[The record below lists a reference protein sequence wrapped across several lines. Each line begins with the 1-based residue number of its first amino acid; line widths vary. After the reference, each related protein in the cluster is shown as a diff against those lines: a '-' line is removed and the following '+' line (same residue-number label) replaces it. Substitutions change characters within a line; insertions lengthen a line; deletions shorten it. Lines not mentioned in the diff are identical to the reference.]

1 MIPNYQKYKK
11 ITKTD
16 KKKSTGKKSMQTAA
30 QMLAFVTAVT
40 LGATDCLAANVNPM
54 AQTVQHGIF
63 LASEMNTI
71 QNQSEGDSEED
82 PDADPDEYVSGAGV
96 ELIIG
101 SADSMTREDFED
113 MMENL
118 TIVDGQ
124 EEDANWG
131 YQNLGIANVSENLN
145 IRKGPS
151 VNEDKVGELSADAA
165 CEVLEISDGWAH
177 ITSGDVE
184 GYVSEEYLLTG
195 DAAKERAMQCQT
207 LTATVLAQNLKVRK
221 QPDTDHGTWGM
232 ISNGKQLEVV
242 EVLDNGWVSVVYG
255 DGKDAAYVSGEYVDV
270 AYSLDTA
277 LTMTEVRYG
286 RGVTDAGIDLA
297 SRAIQ
302 YVGNPYVYGGSS
314 LTNGTDCSG
323 FTMLLMQKYGISMSH
338 SARAQSNMGTAVSI
352 SELRPGDLVFYA
364 NGSGINHVA
373 IYIGGGQVCHAS
385 NPRRGIIISSLYYRS
400 PVCAR
405 RLL

>member
-1 MIPNYQKYKK
+1 MIRRYNIIQTNNHS
-11 ITKTD
+11 ID
-16 KKKSTGKKSMQTAA
+16 KKVSGRKSGKRIAA
-30 QMLAFVTAVT
+30 EILVMTQIAVLT
-40 LGATDCLAANVNPM
+40 YGANGYAASANMM
-54 AQTVQHGIF
+54 AQIAENGV
-63 LASEMNTI
+63 LVASEMENV
-71 QNQSEGDSEED
+71 QNQSVADAE
-82 PDADPDEYVSGAGV
+82 ADPEEYVTGAGV

-101 SADSMTREDFED
+101 SIDSMTREDFED

-118 TIVDGQ
+118 TIMDQ
-124 EEDANWG
+124 EEEDSDWG
-131 YQNLGIANVSENLN
+131 YENLGIANVTENLN

-151 VNEDKVGELSADAA
+151 TNDEKVGELPADAA
-165 CEVLEISDGWAH
+165 CEVLETANGWAH
-177 ITSGDVE
+177 ILSGDVE
-184 GYVSEEYLLTG
+184 GYVSMEYLLTG
-195 DAAKERAMQCQT
+195 DEAKERALECQT

-221 QPDTDHGTWGM
+221 QPDTEHGTWGL
-232 ISNGKQLEVV
+232 IGNGKKLEVV

-255 DGKDAAYVSGEYVDV
+255 DGKDAAYVSGDYVEV
-270 AYSLDTA
+270 AYSLETA

-286 RGVTDAGIDLA
+286 KGVTDAGVDLA

-302 YVGNPYVYGGSS
+302 YVGNPYVYGGTS

-323 FTMLLMQKYGISMSH
+323 FTMLLMQKYGISLSH
-338 SARAQSNMGTAVSI
+338 SARAQSKMGTAASI

-385 NPRRGIIISSLYYRS
+385 NPTRGIIISSLYYRN

>member
-1 MIPNYQKYKK
+1 MIRRYNIIQTYNHS
-11 ITKTD
+11 ID
-16 KKKSTGKKSMQTAA
+16 KKVSGRKSGKRIAA
-30 QMLAFVTAVT
+30 EILVMTQIAVLT
-40 LGATDCLAANVNPM
+40 YGANGYAASANMM
-54 AQTVQHGIF
+54 AQIAENGV
-63 LASEMNTI
+63 LVASEMENV
-71 QNQSEGDSEED
+71 QNQSVADAE
-82 PDADPDEYVSGAGV
+82 ADPEEYVTGAGV

-101 SADSMTREDFED
+101 SIDSMTREDFED

-118 TIVDGQ
+118 TIMDQ
-124 EEDANWG
+124 EEEDSDWG
-131 YQNLGIANVSENLN
+131 YENLGIANVTENLN
-145 IRKGPS
+145 IRRGPS
-151 VNEDKVGELSADAA
+151 TNDEKVGELPADAA
-165 CEVLEISDGWAH
+165 CEVLETANGWAH
-177 ITSGDVE
+177 ILSGDVE
-184 GYVSEEYLLTG
+184 GYVSMEYLLTG
-195 DAAKERAMQCQT
+195 DEAKERALECQT

-221 QPDTDHGTWGM
+221 QPDTEHGTWGL
-232 ISNGKQLEVV
+232 IGNGKKLEVV

-255 DGKDAAYVSGEYVDV
+255 DGKDAAYVSGDYVEV
-270 AYSLDTA
+270 AYSLETA

-286 RGVTDAGIDLA
+286 KGVTDAGVDLA

-302 YVGNPYVYGGSS
+302 YVGNPYVYGGTS

-323 FTMLLMQKYGISMSH
+323 FTMLLMQKYGISLSH
-338 SARAQSNMGTAVSI
+338 SARAQSKMGTAASI

-385 NPRRGIIISSLYYRS
+385 NPTRGIIISSLYYRN